1 MLIESM
7 NPRRNHVIARP
18 VCQSTTFVLDC
29 GNYPIQLGF
38 LANLF
43 GMHTLRTRRFIKILA
58 LSLGIFFVF
67 ALPSQV
73 QAQISVSRLIIDI
86 GPDSEREDIV
96 VGNIGEEVAY
106 VEIEIS
112 EYLNPVTPEEIV
124 VERASPRELGILAS
138 PNRMILQPGEKAI
151 LRLAVIER
159 PDDIDRVFKITVT
172 PVVGEI
178 ESSENAI
185 KFVYAYGLV
194 IILRP
199 DEPQPAVTVARDGR
213 MLSAVNSGNTMVQFG
228 FGVQCDAAGANC
240 VDIAN
245 KRVYPNSTWEYELAY
260 DTPVTFKV
268 KTMDEVVETTY

>member
-1 MLIESM
+1 LIESRI
-7 NPRRNHVIARP
+7 PGRNYVIARHA
-18 VCQSTTFVLDC
+18 CQSATFVSDC
-29 GNYPIQLGF
+29 VNYQIQLGF

-43 GMHTLRTRRFIKILA
+43 GTHTLRTRHFIRILA

-67 ALPSQV
+67 ALSSQV

-112 EYLNPVTPEEIV
+112 EYLNPGTPEEIV
-124 VERASPRELGILAS
+124 VVRDSPRELGILAS

-199 DEPQPAVTVARDGR
+199 DNPQPAVTVARDGR
-213 MLSAVNSGNTMVQFG
+213 MLSAANSGNTMVQFG
-228 FGVQCDAAGANC
+228 FGVQCDATGANC

-245 KRVYPNSTWEYELAY
+245 KRVYPNSTWEYEPAY

-268 KTMDEVVETTY
+268 KTLDEVVETTY

>member
-1 MLIESM
+1 M
-7 NPRRNHVIARP
+7 
-18 VCQSTTFVLDC
+18 
-29 GNYPIQLGF
+29 
-38 LANLF
+38 
-43 GMHTLRTRRFIKILA
+43 RTRHLIRFFA
-58 LSLGIFFVF
+58 LSLGVFFIS

-73 QAQISVSRLIIDI
+73 QAQVSVSRLIIDI

-112 EYLNPVTPEEIV
+112 EYLNPGTPEETV
-124 VERASPRELGILAS
+124 VVRDSPRELGILAS
-138 PNRMILQPGEKAI
+138 PNRMVLQPGEKAI

-199 DEPQPAVTVARDGR
+199 ADPQPNVTVSRDGR
-213 MLSAVNSGNTMVQFG
+213 MLSAVNAGNTMVQFG
-228 FGVQCDAAGANC
+228 FGVQCDPTGANC

-268 KTMDEVVETTY
+268 KTMAEVIESTY

>member
-1 MLIESM
+1 MSCCRLVAFRLLFLNKSAGNQDLNLIAS
-7 NPRRNHVIARP
+7 
-18 VCQSTTFVLDC
+18 
-29 GNYPIQLGF
+29 
-38 LANLF
+38 
-43 GMHTLRTRRFIKILA
+43 LRSLA
-58 LSLGIFFVF
+58 LAIGTVLLL
-67 ALPSQV
+67 AMPSAA

-112 EYLNPVTPEEIV
+112 EYLNPGTPEEVTV
-124 VERASPRELGILAS
+124 VRDSPRDLGILAS

-159 PDDIDRVFKITVT
+159 PDDFDRVFKITVT

-199 DEPQPAVTVARDGR
+199 DDPQPDVTVSRDGR
-213 MLSAVNSGNTMVQFG
+213 MFTAVNNGNTMVQFG
-228 FGVQCDAAGANC
+228 FGVQCDVAGANC

-268 KTMDEVVETTY
+268 KTLNEITETTY